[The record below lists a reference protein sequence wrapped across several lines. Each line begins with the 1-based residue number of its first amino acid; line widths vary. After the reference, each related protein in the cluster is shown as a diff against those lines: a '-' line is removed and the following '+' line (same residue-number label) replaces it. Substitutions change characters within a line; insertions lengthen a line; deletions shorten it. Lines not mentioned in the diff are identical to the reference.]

1 MSIWSD
7 IQDRSAGITVRKED
21 EINITLQ
28 DLIPKIT
35 FVGVIKDIKTLP
47 VASQNNIGKVY
58 LIDTDCGI
66 FNKGDIICNAGPA
79 NGGWIVIGSNAD
91 TYVSQ
96 YNVDDKLENTY
107 QGWSD

>member
-28 DLIPKIT
+28 DLTPKIT
-35 FVGVIKDIKTLP
+35 FGVIKDIRTLP
-47 VASQNNIGKVY
+47 VASQYNIGKMY

-66 FNKGDIICNAGPA
+66 FNKGDIICNAGPT
-79 NGGWIVIGSNAD
+79 NGGWVVIGSNAD

>member
-21 EINITLQ
+21 ENNINLQ
-28 DLIPKIT
+28 DLTPKIT
-35 FVGVIKDIKTLP
+35 FGVIKDIKTLP
-47 VASQNNIGKVY
+47 VASQYNIGKIY

-79 NGGWIVIGSNAD
+79 NGGWIVIGSDVD
-91 TYVSQ
+91 TYVGQ
-96 YNVDDKLENTY
+96 YNDDKLENTY

>member
-91 TYVSQ
+91 TYVGQ
-96 YNVDDKLENTY
+96 YNDDKLENTY